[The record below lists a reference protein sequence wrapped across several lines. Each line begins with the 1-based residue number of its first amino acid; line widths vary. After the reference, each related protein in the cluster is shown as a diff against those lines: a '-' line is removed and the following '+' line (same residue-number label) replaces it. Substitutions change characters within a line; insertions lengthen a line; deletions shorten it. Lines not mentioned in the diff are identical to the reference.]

1 MGFVKAVILSA
12 GQGRRLLPLTQ
23 NLPKCALPV
32 AGRPII
38 LRQIDTLF
46 AAGVE
51 QVVVILGH
59 EVEAVEKILASHERH
74 RQIRTIYNPFY
85 AVSDNLASCW
95 LASPEMDGDF
105 MLINGDT
112 LCELAVVQRL
122 LASPRAAVTSTVNR
136 KSDYDDD
143 DMRVTLDGK
152 RLTQIGKR
160 LPDSE
165 TDGEAIGMT
174 LFRGNGPARF
184 RWALERAVRHPKSLK
199 QWYVSVL
206 NELAQ
211 SGIVSTC
218 LIDGLR
224 WTEVD
229 TPDDLTHATHLFD
242 KSARTADQS

>member
-1 MGFVKAVILSA
+1 MKAVILSA
-12 GQGRRLLPLTQ
+12 GQGRRLLPLTEK
-23 NLPKCALPV
+23 LPKCALPV

-46 AAGVE
+46 AAGIE
-51 QVVVILGH
+51 QVVVVLGH
-59 EVEAVEKILASHERH
+59 EVEAVEQMLARHPRH
-74 RQIRTIYNPFY
+74 RQIRTLYNPFY

-95 LASPEMDGDF
+95 LAAPEMDADF
-105 MLINGDT
+105 MLLNGDT

-143 DMRVTLDGK
+143 DMRVTLKGK
-152 RLTQIGKR
+152 RLSQIGKR
-160 LPDSE
+160 LPRAQ

-184 RWALERAVRHPKSLK
+184 RWALERAVRHPQSLQ

-206 NELAQ
+206 DELAR

-229 TPDDLTHATHLFD
+229 TPEDLELATRMYAN
-242 KSARTADQS
+242 SARAAEQG